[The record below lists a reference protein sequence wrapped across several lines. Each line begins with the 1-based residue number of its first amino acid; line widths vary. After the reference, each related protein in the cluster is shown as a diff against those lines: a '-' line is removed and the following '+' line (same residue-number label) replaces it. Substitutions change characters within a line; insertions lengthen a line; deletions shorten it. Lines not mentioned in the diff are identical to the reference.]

1 MRKILTPDSWEFS
14 DQPCRILP
22 VRTGKV
28 PLGSNDKRILAKI
41 ADEGLLSK
49 IASLHK
55 QPGEELIH
63 MLAVGSTERFGPNRN
78 GDGFREAICQR
89 YHPSFVKCA
98 MFYRNHQSQNP
109 RISYGVVK
117 LSHFNPRMSR
127 IELVAAL
134 NADAEAARRN
144 GGLVADIEMN
154 KLAGG
159 QDIPVSMG
167 CTTDPDTLVCTSTG
181 YKRIADIVV
190 GDLVCTHAGNW
201 RRVTEVMQRPY
212 TGEITTFNVEGLPFS
227 VSLTADHP
235 LFSKI
240 LAGYPAMAAKHRP
253 AGQWENEIAAGKPAF
268 SWVHAEHLARHDRIA
283 YVPATPVPG
292 VPGVH
297 DIDLAGLLG
306 IYTAEGNIAFSNDNP
321 TTVQLTIHEDDWARK
336 AVPDMIG
343 RLWPGVTVTLEP
355 KRNCKVSFALSI
367 HSAELARWL
376 LDLVG
381 HGAENKRIPPEILAG
396 TPEAKLEYL
405 GRWLDG
411 DGWCDKKGLHWS
423 SCNAGLILQGRDLLS
438 SLGIS
443 ASVYRIPAQKRTSGF
458 GRPNPEYTLNV
469 SNFDGAPLLP
479 HSQKVAET
487 PWPQGGKRSK
497 PPALRR
503 LASGN
508 CAYRIKS
515 VARKTVEAVTVYN
528 FEVEGDHSYS
538 MYGLASHNCRVSHD
552 ICSYCGNHAATR
564 AEYCDEGMCK
574 AGGLKRNMGRLLASG
589 DVLHADNP
597 DPNFNDISHIVAGR
611 QADRIA
617 YVTGVLQKQ
626 ASDSGRIVSG
636 AELAELYGPEQA
648 ANRWSDLAADVAY
661 WEDRANQKIAAT
673 LPYEELRLPEFPLV
687 KLSQMT
693 AALADR
699 SVILSA
705 AEFAKVLAA
714 GNPVPEV
721 QIKQAAQGVFSRLAC
736 PDDNPY
742 EHRGP
747 IDSRYLKWAADVEAT
762 HSLKEEVLWKRAAFR
777 SALDVPQQ
785 LLPNTKQAGTAK
797 LAEELAQQYGLYV
810 LASIDRM
817 RARNRNLQ
825 LTATA
830 AILQN
835 RIC

>member
-28 PLGSNDKRILAKI
+28 PLGSNDKRAMAKI
-41 ADEGLLSK
+41 ADEGLLAK
-49 IASLHK
+49 IANLVK

-78 GDGFREAICQR
+78 GDGFREEICR
-89 YHPSFVKCA
+89 KYHPSFVKSA
-98 MFYRNHQSQNP
+98 LFYRSHKSQDR
-109 RISYGVVK
+109 RISYGQVK
-117 LSHFNPRMSR
+117 LSHFSPRMSR
-127 IELVAAL
+127 IELVVSL
-134 NADAEAARRN
+134 NADHDAARRN
-144 GGLVADIEMN
+144 GGRVADIEMN
-154 KLAGG
+154 KLASG
-159 QDIPVSMG
+159 QDVPVSMG
-167 CTTDPDTLVCTSTG
+167 CTTDPNTLVCTSTG
-181 YKRIADIVV
+181 YKKIVDIVA
-190 GDLVCTHAGNW
+190 GDLVCTHDGNW
-201 RRVTEVMQRPY
+201 RRVTEIMRRPY
-212 TGEITTFNVEGLPFS
+212 TGEITTFDVEGLPFN

-240 LAGYPAMAAKHRP
+240 LAGYPAMTARHRP

-268 SWVHAEHLARHDRIA
+268 SWIHAEHLARHDRIA
-283 YVPATPVPG
+283 YVPAPPVPG
-292 VPGVH
+292 VPGVR
-297 DIDLAGLLG
+297 DTDLAGLLG
-306 IYTAEGNIAFSNDNP
+306 IYTAEGNINFSNDNP
-321 TTVQLTIHEDDWARK
+321 NTVELTIHEADWARK
-336 AVPDMIG
+336 AVPDLVS

-355 KRNCKVSFALSI
+355 KRNCKVAFALAI
-367 HSAELARWL
+367 HSAELSRWL

-381 HGAENKRIPPEILAG
+381 HGAENKRIPSEIFAG
-396 TPEAKLEYL
+396 TPEARLEYL

-479 HSQKVAET
+479 HSQKVTET
-487 PWPQGGKRSK
+487 PWPQGGERSK
-497 PPALRR
+497 PPSLRR
-503 LASGN
+503 LAGGN

-552 ICSYCGNHAATR
+552 ICSYCGNQAATR
-564 AEYCDEGMCK
+564 AEYCHEGMCK
-574 AGGLKRNMGRLLASG
+574 AGGLKKNMGRLLDNG

-597 DPNFNDISHIVAGR
+597 DPNFNDISHIVEGR

-617 YVTGVLQKQ
+617 YVTGVLQKM
-626 ASDSGRIVSG
+626 ASDTGFTAGG
-636 AELAELYGPEQA
+636 AELAELYYAGDEP
-648 ANRWSDLAADVAY
+648 NCWTKLAADMAH
-661 WEDRANQKIAAT
+661 WETTANTGLAST
-673 LPYEELRLPEFPLV
+673 LPYIALQLPDFPLT
-687 KLSQMT
+687 KLAQMT
-693 AALADR
+693 AALADQ

-705 AEFAKVLAA
+705 AEFAKVLS
-714 GNPVPEV
+714 GGKPVPEA
-721 QIKQAAQGVFSRLAC
+721 QIKQAAQGVFSRLDC
-736 PDDNPY
+736 PPINPY
-742 EHRGP
+742 DHRGP
-747 IDSRYLKWAADVEAT
+747 IDSRYLKWAMDVEAT
-762 HSLKEEVLWKRAAFR
+762 HSLKQEVLWRRASVRDLMNTPA
-777 SALDVPQQ
+777 Q
-785 LLPNTKQAGTAK
+785 LLPHVKQASVSK
-797 LAEELAQQYGLYV
+797 LAEELSQQYGLYV
-810 LASIDRM
+810 LAAIDRM
-817 RARNRNLQ
+817 RPQNRNLQ